1 MVFSQIIAGFHALIN
16 AIGLPGNL
24 LVILTVAFERRFHF
38 MRYILLASLAVSDM
52 LFLILVNSFRIASIA
67 QERWL
72 YGQTMCNL
80 NVLFLRYFY
89 FNTVLHLIAVSY
101 ERYKAIVKSPLTY
114 DGTITKT
121 RMLVVALIWVL
132 PIPVSI
138 GPFNGWDKIVYSP
151 EVFFCEHGWSMEE
164 NSRSAH
170 LTAFSSVV
178 FFVIPFL
185 LLVYLNWSVFKT
197 ANMLQRNTVG
207 PERGTFDDSNLENQL
222 QEMARRRRE
231 RKAAVDVAIII
242 AAFVLCYLPKWIT
255 GLCRQFG
262 ANEIPAEAIL
272 ATNYIFFVSSL
283 CNPMI
288 YSIRKREF
296 RAGVK
301 NFLRRIGINCGRFND
316 NNELVFRGSARVS
329 YASSVGEGET
339 TNPRQDG
346 RSYGSTERTEVTFQE
361 RCLSPIQEISE

>member
-1 MVFSQIIAGFHALIN
+1 MVFSQTIAGFHALIN

-24 LVILTVAFERRFHF
+24 LVIVTVILERRLHLV
-38 MRYILLASLAVSDM
+38 RYILLASLAVSDM
-52 LFLILVNSFRIASIA
+52 LFLILVNSFRIASIG

-121 RMLVVALIWVL
+121 SMLVVALIWVL

-138 GPFNGWDKIVYSP
+138 GPFNGWHKIVYSP
-151 EVFFCEHGWSMEE
+151 EVFFCEHGWSMEG
-164 NSRSAH
+164 NSRTAH
-170 LTAFSSVV
+170 LISFSTVV

-197 ANMLQRNTVG
+197 ANMLQRNSVG
-207 PERGTFDDSNLENQL
+207 PEMGTFDDSNLASQL
-222 QEMARRRRE
+222 QEMVRRRRE

-242 AAFVLCYLPKWIT
+242 AAFVLCYLPKWVA

-262 ANEIPAEAIL
+262 ANEIQAEAIL
-272 ATNYIFFVSSL
+272 ATDCIFFVSSL

-301 NFLRRIGINCGRFND
+301 NVLRRIGINCGRFND
-316 NNELVFRGSARVS
+316 NNELVIRGSARVS

-339 TNPRQDG
+339 ANPHQDG
-346 RSYGSTERTEVTFQE
+346 RSYGSTERTEMTFQE